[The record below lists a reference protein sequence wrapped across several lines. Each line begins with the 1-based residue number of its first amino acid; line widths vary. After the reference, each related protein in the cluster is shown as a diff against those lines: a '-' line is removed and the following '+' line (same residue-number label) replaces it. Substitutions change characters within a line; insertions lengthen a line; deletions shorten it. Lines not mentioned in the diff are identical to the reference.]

1 MPIERRVPC
10 APLGPPR
17 DEPTNLVAACVPCNQ
32 LKANS
37 TLREL
42 GWSLHRVGPTQ
53 ATPLFDLDDVPV
65 AWRPFL
71 PVAA

>member
-1 MPIERRVPC
+1 M
-10 APLGPPR
+10 
-17 DEPTNLVAACVPCNQ
+17 AACVPCNQ

>member
-1 MPIERRVPC
+1 M
-10 APLGPPR
+10 
-17 DEPTNLVAACVPCNQ
+17 PCNQ
-32 LKANS
+32 LKANR

-42 GWSLHRVGPTQ
+42 GWSLHRVDP
-53 ATPLFDLDDVPV
+53 AHAMPLFDLEDVPV